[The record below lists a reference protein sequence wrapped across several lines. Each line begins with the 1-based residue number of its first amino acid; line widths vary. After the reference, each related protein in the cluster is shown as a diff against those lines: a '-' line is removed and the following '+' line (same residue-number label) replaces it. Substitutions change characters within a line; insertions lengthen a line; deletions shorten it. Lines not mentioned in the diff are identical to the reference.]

1 MGGDGRGAFPQ
12 ESWPQEGA
20 LEVVGEM
27 KGIGKVEAEGEE
39 KEARTKQKR
48 EGRKKGKGSRERQGR
63 RNRRKIKIGGY
74 MKAIFSPN
82 FNYFTFSKI
91 LCVSMHYFK

>member
-12 ESWPQEGA
+12 EIWPQEGA

-27 KGIGKVEAEGEE
+27 KGVGKVEAEGEE
-39 KEARTKQKR
+39 KEVRTKQKR

-74 MKAIFSPN
+74 MKAISPP
-82 FNYFTFSKI
+82 I
-91 LCVSMHYFK
+91 LIILHFPKFYV